1 MAVIGVLTKPTPP
14 SWWAINKHR
23 VWGVLG
29 LVLGFM
35 LCTEVH
41 SGASEHQPQRPRPG
55 HTAPATTAPTPR

>member
-23 VWGVLG
+23 VWGLLG

-35 LCTEVH
+35 LCTELH
-41 SGASEHQPQRPRPG
+41 TPEHQEQRPRPS
-55 HTAPATTAPTPR
+55 HSTPTTPTPR